1 MLGCRWCG
9 SYGLDGVREVF
20 PEEVALTLRLEVER
34 TREGKE
40 REQCPEVRKYSEG
53 SRGRKEVRG

>member
-1 MLGCRWCG
+1 MLGYRWYD
-9 SYGLDGVREVF
+9 SFGLDGVREGF

-34 TREGKE
+34 AGEGEE
-40 REQCPEVRKYSEG
+40 REWCPEVRKYSEG